1 MSTND
6 LAVLKP
12 LSRNIDQGNHQRTSV
27 KIDWKG
33 CLSQR
38 NSSESLEPKPLGVF
52 SEDFYGAAMH
62 FSSEST
68 KMNLATCT

>member
-27 KIDWKG
+27 KID
-33 CLSQR
+33 
-38 NSSESLEPKPLGVF
+38 
-52 SEDFYGAAMH
+52 
-62 FSSEST
+62 
-68 KMNLATCT
+68 